1 MRKFNQQTSHTKM
14 IQTLELSD
22 KGFKEATIKMLQHY
36 KHKWKKKRKKESFRK
51 EKEDTKN
58 QMEILELW
66 NIIIEMKNSLDGV
79 NNRMEKE
86 KEKKISDLE
95 DRICIT

>member
-1 MRKFNQQTSHTKM
+1 
-14 IQTLELSD
+14 
-22 KGFKEATIKMLQHY
+22 
-36 KHKWKKKRKKESFRK
+36 
-51 EKEDTKN
+51 
-58 QMEILELW
+58 MEILELW